1 MGLAIFGSPGREVI
15 IARPNIYKRGVPN
28 MCILI
33 IDGKD
38 GNMEHYAIENIYDL
52 ITLVLGG

>member
-33 IDGKD
+33 IDGK
-38 GNMEHYAIENIYDL
+38 GWKYGTLCYREHI
-52 ITLVLGG
+52 